1 MRGGKQ
7 GYYKM
12 PFTLTR
18 ERKII
23 LIGGAILLLLGLIYN
38 LAPSVQGMLSEDET
52 LGLKEQKL
60 MKYTAKVNEKASLT
74 QQEKALRN
82 RLKRIEAGLLTPKT
96 PALAAVDIQT
106 MVRDI
111 AASYGAE
118 VKTMRIL
125 NAVSEEDQ
133 AYVAIP
139 VEVTLSSSVRQLVE
153 VLYGIETSNR
163 LLHVAD
169 ITARAA
175 GGRKGDTILS
185 TMTVEGFMKKKNA

>member
-1 MRGGKQ
+1 
-7 GYYKM
+7 M

-38 LAPSVQGMLSEDET
+38 LAPSVRGMLSEDET

-60 MKYTAKVNEKASLT
+60 MKYTAKVNEKASLI

-111 AASYGAE
+111 AARNGAE

-125 NAVSEEDQ
+125 SAVSEEDQ

-153 VLYGIETSNR
+153 VLYGIETSTR

-175 GGRKGDTILS
+175 GGRSGNTILS
-185 TMTVEGFMKKKNA
+185 TMTVEGFMKKKDA

>member
-1 MRGGKQ
+1 
-7 GYYKM
+7 M
-12 PFTLTR
+12 PFTLTK

-23 LIGGAILLLLGLIYN
+23 LIVGAILLLLGLVYN
-38 LAPSVQGMLSEDET
+38 LAPSFSEWLAEDET

-60 MKYTAKVNEKASLT
+60 LKYRAKVKEKASFA
-74 QQEKALRN
+74 QQEKSLGSRLR
-82 RLKRIEAGLLTPKT
+82 RIEAGLLTPKT

-111 AASYGAE
+111 AARYGAE
-118 VKTMRIL
+118 IKTMRIL
-125 NAVSEEDQ
+125 SAVPDSDH

-139 VEVTLSSSVRQLVE
+139 VEVTLSSSIRQLVE
-153 VLYGIETSNR
+153 VLYGIETSTR

-175 GGRKGDTILS
+175 GGRRGNTILS
-185 TMTVEGFMKKKNA
+185 TMTVEGFMKKKNS